1 MSRLRIDPPHRRFLL
16 VMTHRMRTTS
26 WRLGIVLLAT
36 ACRGGDTA
44 PANESPA
51 GTPTPRSAAT
61 PATAAAAAWPQGL
74 GELLLAATGA
84 GRTAA
89 ILLPDTSSDALARV
103 RGATLTLT
111 GPLGDVGEATVTGTE
126 KADDPECIEWPS
138 ARIERDASTAA
149 WTMAVSRGSARGVP
163 FAPFDALGA
172 ADSSALIVELRR
184 LASALPGDTNPT
196 FRGLPITVR
205 DASRARLTDSI
216 TIIVAEVS
224 RRVGQEA
231 QPLEERV
238 AFIAERVGADPSW
251 RLRWQ
256 QRVDG
261 LEETIEATHLV
272 GLVALADGQHVL
284 VLQRESARGLRFELF
299 VRTPD
304 GTWDRRWTGPWS
316 GC

>member
-1 MSRLRIDPPHRRFLL
+1 MTPRARSGLR
-16 VMTHRMRTTS
+16 
-26 WRLGIVLLAT
+26 RLGVVLLLT
-36 ACRGGDTA
+36 ACRGGDAVPATDTPGGTA
-44 PANESPA
+44 
-51 GTPTPRSAAT
+51 TPRGAAT
-61 PATAAAAAWPQGL
+61 PATATAAAWPTGL

-89 ILLPDTSSDALARV
+89 ILLPDTSADALARV
-103 RGATLTLT
+103 RGAALTLT
-111 GPLGDVGEATVTGTE
+111 GPLGDVGQATVSATE

-138 ARIERDASTAA
+138 ARIERDSSSAM
-149 WTMAVSRGSARGVP
+149 WTLAVTRGSASGVP
-163 FAPFDALGA
+163 FTPFDALGT
-172 ADSSALIVELRR
+172 ADSSAVIVELRR
-184 LASALPGDTNPT
+184 LASALPGDTNAT

-205 DASRARLTDSI
+205 DAARAKLTDSV
-216 TIIVAEVS
+216 TTIVAEVS

-238 AFIAERVGADPSW
+238 AFIAERVGTDPTW
-251 RLRWQ
+251 RVRWH

-272 GLVALADGQHVL
+272 GVVALADRQHVL

-299 VRTPD
+299 VRSVD
-304 GTWDRRWTGPWS
+304 GAWERRWTGAWS